1 MDICFS
7 QRKLLVYDNVLY
19 PHWMFYIMYS
29 KLQYCGHPAICAH
42 DSHKDW
48 NLAQVFLTIS
58 LVRWLEF
65 ARLLAVSHFHFH
77 LPASLTHA
85 TPTFSFILLQNKL
98 TAVRGLRTAE
108 GCGGFNDFN
117 WTEHAR
123 TIREV
128 QKHIFHFCLF
138 SRARAQSAA
147 K

>member
-1 MDICFS
+1 MT
-7 QRKLLVYDNVLY
+7 
-19 PHWMFYIMYS
+19 MFYILIECFILCTPS
-29 KLQYCGHPAICAH
+29 CNIVDTLQFVHMIPTRIGTWHKFFSPFPWFV
-42 DSHKDW
+42 DS
-48 NLAQVFLTIS
+48 NLPDFLPSLIFIS
-58 LVRWLEF
+58 IS
-65 ARLLAVSHFHFH
+65 RLH
-77 LPASLTHA
+77 SLTHA